1 MLWNTMATNC
11 LPGVWSLVSNMLVR
25 LVVSAF
31 VWDRLE
37 GDDQAH
43 VPSMSICNVDMRCE
57 HVLA

>member
-1 MLWNTMATNC
+1 MATNC